1 MGVGLT
7 SLVTA
12 AAILGGVP
20 GSGEVPGHRVPSVSS
35 SLSGPWAASGAL
47 RSASSDTTATPATGV
62 TRGRE
67 VRDARAVRV
76 DAPPVIDGR
85 LDDPAWQAAEPLDGF
100 VQRIPSDGAAASE
113 PTEVRVLYDE
123 QAIYVGVW
131 LWDSNPQG
139 IVQGPA
145 IRDSRL
151 DDSDA
156 VVLIFDTYRDR
167 QNGFVFGTNP
177 SGIEYDG
184 QVTDEGRGGGGLG
197 GMGGGR
203 AQGGAGGGFNL
214 NWDGSW
220 DVATSRDALGWY
232 AEFRI
237 PFSTLRYASGE
248 DAVWGFNVMR
258 RIRRFNEE
266 SYWAPIDRQ
275 YNLYRVS
282 QAGELRGLEVPVRRQ
297 ATVTPY
303 VLQSA
308 QRDYRVLG
316 SRFDY
321 PSDLGAD
328 AKVQVTQGLTLDLT
342 LNTDFAQVEVDDQQV
357 NLTRFSLSFPEKRPF
372 FLENAGYFRV
382 GTGGSELFFS
392 RRIGIEGGQQVPIRG
407 GGRLSGRAAGLNVGL
422 LHIQTG
428 VDDPVGPGITD
439 GNAFSVVRLAR
450 ELPNRSLVGTYFGER
465 RGTGVDGDWNRTYAV
480 DGQVG
485 LGDNL
490 TLSSFAGYTDAPG
503 QDGDARNHVFDLSG
517 VYLSRALR
525 LSGGFREMG
534 ADFNPEV
541 GFVNRRDYR
550 MYSGMWMV
558 YLRPDRISW
567 LREIRPHSSY
577 NTFRNLETGF
587 EQSSRL
593 HLDSHFEFSSGAHFE
608 PAFNW
613 IREGLTRPF
622 EIVDGVV
629 VQPGTY
635 DGWEAAWRFN
645 TNRSA
650 PFSVSGSVNAG
661 SFLSGSRV
669 NPSASVAY
677 RHGSSATLEFSLD
690 HNKVTLEEGEFD
702 VTLAG
707 LRAGYFFTPR
717 IYLQSLIQYA
727 DQTDTFSANIRF
739 GWLNTAGTG
748 LFIVYNDH
756 QGVNTLS
763 GPQQRTLVVKYNRQ
777 FNVWGG

>member
-1 MGVGLT
+1 MSSGLIVLFTALMT
-7 SLVTA
+7 SAPTLA
-12 AAILGGVP
+12 PEAP
-20 GSGEVPGHRVPSVSS
+20 RVADPSVHREDP
-35 SLSGPWAASGAL
+35 GK
-47 RSASSDTTATPATGV
+47 TPSTEAQ
-62 TRGRE
+62 
-67 VRDARAVRV
+67 AVRV
-76 DAPPVIDGR
+76 DVPPVIDGR
-85 LDDPAWQAAEPLDGF
+85 LDDAVWQESAPINDF
-100 VQRIPSDGAAASE
+100 IQRIPQDGAPASE
-113 PTEVRVLYDE
+113 PTEVRVLYDD

-131 LWDSNPQG
+131 LWDSNPEA
-139 IVQGPA
+139 IVEGPA

-156 VVLIFDTYRDR
+156 VVLIFDTFRDR

-184 QVTDEGRGGGGLG
+184 QVTDEGRGGGGMG
-197 GMGGGR
+197 GGGGGR

-220 DVATSRDALGWY
+220 TVATSRDARGWF

-237 PFSTLRYASGE
+237 PFATLRYAGAE
-248 DAVWGFNVMR
+248 EAVWGFNVMR

-266 SYWAPIDRQ
+266 SYWAPVSRQ
-275 YNLYRVS
+275 YNLHRVS
-282 QAGELRGLEVPVRRQ
+282 MAGELRGLEVPASLQ

-308 QRDYRVLG
+308 RRDYRFAG
-316 SRFDY
+316 SAFEY
-321 PSDLGAD
+321 PSDVGGD

-382 GTGGSELFFS
+382 GSGGSELFFS
-392 RRIGIEGGQQVPIRG
+392 RRVGIEGGQQVPIRG
-407 GGRLSGRAAGLNVGL
+407 GGRLSGRAAGMNVGV
-422 LHIQTG
+422 LHIHTG
-428 VDDPVGPGITD
+428 LDGPVIPETST
-439 GNAFSVVRLAR
+439 GNAFSVVRVAR
-450 ELPNRSLVGTYFGER
+450 ELPNRSLIGTYFGER
-465 RGTGVDGDWNRTYAV
+465 RSRGLDGDWNRTYAV

-485 LGDNL
+485 VGDSF
-490 TLSSFAGYTDAPG
+490 TLSSFAGITDAPALAS
-503 QDGDARNHVFDLSG
+503 DARNHVVDVSG
-517 VYLSRALR
+517 IYLSRSLR

-534 ADFNPEV
+534 ADFNPGV

-550 MYSGMWMV
+550 MYTGFGMS
-558 YLRPDRISW
+558 YFRPEGISW
-567 LREIRPHSSY
+567 LREIRPHASY
-577 NTFRNLETGF
+577 NTYQSIETGF
-587 EQSSRL
+587 QQSARL
-593 HLDSHFEFSSGAHFE
+593 HLDSHFEFSNGALLQ
-608 PAFNW
+608 PAFDW
-613 IREGLTRPF
+613 VREGLVNPF
-622 EIVDGVV
+622 PIVDGIVV
-629 VQPGTY
+629 APGIY
-635 DGWEAAWRFN
+635 DGWEMVWRFN

-650 PFSVSGSVNAG
+650 PFSLSGSLDAG

-669 NPSASVAY
+669 NPSVSVNY
-677 RHGSSATLEFSLD
+677 RHGSSATLQFSLD
-690 HNKVTLEEGEFD
+690 HNKVKLEEGDFD

-727 DQTDTFSANIRF
+727 DQTDTFSANLRF

-748 LFIVYNDH
+748 LFIVYNDQ
-756 QGVNTLS
+756 QGINALR
-763 GPQQRTLVVKYNRQ
+763 GPQQRSFIVKYNRQ

>member
-1 MGVGLT
+1 VGVGLT

-12 AAILGGVP
+12 AALLAGVP
-20 GSGEVPGHRVPSVSS
+20 ASGELPGGPLPSVSPS
-35 SLSGPWAASGAL
+35 QP
-47 RSASSDTTATPATGV
+47 ASSTLSMAPGLARADTTATPVTGG

-67 VRDARAVRV
+67 IRDARAVRV
-76 DAPPVIDGR
+76 DAPPIIDGR
-85 LDDPAWQAAEPLDGF
+85 LDDPAWQEAEPLGGF
-100 VQRIPSDGAAASE
+100 VQRIPSDGAPASE

-220 DVATSRDALGWY
+220 EVATSRDARGWY

-237 PFSTLRYASGE
+237 PFNTLRYASAE
-248 DAVWGFNVMR
+248 EAVWGFNVMR

-316 SRFDY
+316 SSFDY
-321 PSDLGAD
+321 PYEVGGD

-342 LNTDFAQVEVDDQQV
+342 LNTDFAQVEVDNQQV

-382 GTGGSELFFS
+382 GSGGSELFFS
-392 RRIGIEGGQQVPIRG
+392 RRIGIEAGAPVPIRG
-407 GGRLSGRAAGLNVGL
+407 GGRLSGRAGGFNVGL

-428 VDDPVGPGITD
+428 LDDPVLPGMAD
-439 GNAFSVVRLAR
+439 GNAFSVVRVAR

-465 RGTGVDGDWNRTYAV
+465 RGRGIDGDWNRTYAV

-485 LGDNL
+485 VGDNF
-490 TLSSFAGYTDAPG
+490 TLSSFAGYTDAPS
-503 QDGDARNHVFDLSG
+503 QTSDARNHVVDVSG

-525 LSGGFREMG
+525 LTGGFREMG

-550 MYSGMWMV
+550 MYTGMWMV

-577 NTFRNLETGF
+577 NTFRSLETGF

-593 HLDSHFEFSSGAHFE
+593 HVDSHFEFSSGAHFE

-613 IREGLTRPF
+613 VREGLTRPF
-622 EIVDGVV
+622 EIVEGVV
-629 VQPGTY
+629 VEPGTY
-635 DGWEAAWRFN
+635 EGWEAAWRFN

-650 PFSVSGSVNAG
+650 PFSISGSLNAG

-669 NPSASVAY
+669 NPSGSINY
-677 RHGSSATLEFSLD
+677 RHGSSATLEFTLD
-690 HNKVTLEEGEFD
+690 HNQVKLAEGDFD

-717 IYLQSLIQYA
+717 VYLQSLVQYA
-727 DQTDTFSANIRF
+727 DQTDSFSANVRF

-748 LFIVYNDH
+748 LFIVYNEN
-756 QGVNTLS
+756 QGINALS
-763 GPQQRTLVVKYNRQ
+763 GPQQRSLVIKYNRQ
-777 FNVWGG
+777 FNVLGG